1 MKERDVSIELIR
13 IVGSM
18 IVVALHCLCILYSS
32 KSVIYLFKAFLLNG
46 VPLFWIIMGYYL
58 FDTGGGIAYC
68 VNIRRQWRKLY
79 FQHY

>member
-46 VPLFWIIMGYYL
+46 VSLFWIIMGYYL
-58 FDTGGGIAYC
+58 FDTGGGVLRTA
-68 VNIRRQWRKLY
+68 
-79 FQHY
+79 